1 MAASLPTDQGFIDS
15 DVYLR
20 LGLLVDHGKRL
31 KKPPALLSR
40 LASSLER
47 SLLLYDDDNKLLPM
61 LQSPEDDS
69 VVTDFDGTSPPE
81 ITISRYLDRIFK
93 YSCCSPSCF
102 VIAHIYIHL
111 FLQRT
116 RSFLS
121 PLNVHR
127 LLITSVM
134 LAAKVFDDRYF
145 NNAYYARVGGVS
157 TRELNRLEMK
167 LLFTLDFKLQ
177 VDPQT
182 FHTHCCDLEK
192 HNTDGFQIEWPIKEA
207 CRANKETWQK
217 GTPDSLCSQTIAR

>member
-1 MAASLPTDQGFIDS
+1 MASLPTDQGFIDS

-20 LGLLVDHGKRL
+20 LGLLLEHGKRL
-31 KKPPALLSR
+31 KKPPAVLSR

-47 SLLLYDDDNKLLPM
+47 SLLLYDDNKLLPM
-61 LQSPEDDS
+61 MLQSPEDS
-69 VVTDFDGTSPPE
+69 VVTDFDGSSPPE
-81 ITISRYLDRIFK
+81 ITISHYLDRIFK

-102 VIAHIYIHL
+102 VIAHIYTHL

-116 RSFLS
+116 RSLLN

-182 FHTHCCDLEK
+182 FHTHCCQLEK
-192 HNTDGFQIEWPIKEA
+192 QYTDGFQIEWPIKEA

-217 GTPDSLCSQTIAR
+217 GTPDSLCSQTTAR

>member
-1 MAASLPTDQGFIDS
+1 MASLPVDQGFIDS

-31 KKPPALLSR
+31 KKPPSVLSR

-47 SLLLYDDDNKLLPM
+47 SLLLYDDDHNKLL
-61 LQSPEDDS
+61 QSPQQDS
-69 VVTDFDGTSPPE
+69 AFDGASPPE
-81 ITISRYLDRIFK
+81 ITISHYLDRIFK

-102 VIAHIYIHL
+102 VVAHIYIHL

-116 RSFLS
+116 RSLLN

-127 LLITSVM
+127 LLITCVM

-145 NNAYYARVGGVS
+145 NNAHYARVGGVS

-182 FHTHCCDLEK
+182 FLTHCCELEK
-192 HNTDGFQIEWPIKEA
+192 HNTDGFQIEWPIKDA
-207 CRANKETWQK
+207 CRANKETWHK
-217 GTPDSLCSQTIAR
+217 GTPDSLCSQTTAR